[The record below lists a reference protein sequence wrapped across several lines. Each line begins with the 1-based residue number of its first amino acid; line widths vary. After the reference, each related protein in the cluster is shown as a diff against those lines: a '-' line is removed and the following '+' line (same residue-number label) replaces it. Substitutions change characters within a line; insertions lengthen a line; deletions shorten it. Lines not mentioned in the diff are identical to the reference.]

1 MPSLKSIRKRIGSV
15 KNTQQITK
23 AMKMVSASK
32 LRRAQERITALS
44 AYANKM
50 HEVVSGLAEDI
61 GPDQHPLLRVPE
73 TEKKVLVVAV
83 SSDRGLCGAF
93 NANAFKR
100 AFALIGEK
108 QAAGAEVDVITVGRK
123 VNDLLK
129 RKAVNIVGYHTGIFD
144 RLEFP
149 TVAAMVD
156 DVMKKFLDGE
166 YDGVWVVYNHFISAI
181 SQEVRTE
188 MLLPL
193 VAEKE
198 REEITEQGVT
208 LVDYLY
214 EPGRGEIL
222 DRVLPQSVRLHL
234 YKAILDSIAAEHG
247 ARMSAMDSATTNA
260 KKAIKRLT
268 LQYNRAR
275 QAAITKELMEIV
287 SGAESLK

>member
-32 LRRAQERITALS
+32 LRRAQERITSLS

-50 HEVVSGLAEDI
+50 HEVVSGLAAEI
-61 GPDQHPLLRVPE
+61 GPDSHPLLKVPE
-73 TEKKVLVVAV
+73 AEKRVLIVAV

-93 NANAFKR
+93 NTNAFKR
-100 AFALIGEK
+100 TWALVEERK
-108 QAAGAEVDVITVGRK
+108 AAGAEVEVITVGRK

-129 RKAVNIVGYHTGIFD
+129 RRDVKIVQYHTGIFD

-149 TVAAMVD
+149 TVAAIVD
-156 DVMKKFLDGE
+156 GIMKQFLDGE
-166 YDGVWVVYNHFISAI
+166 YDAVWVVYNHFISAI
-181 SQEVRTE
+181 AQQVRSE

-193 VAEKE
+193 VAEAEK
-198 REEITEQGVT
+198 REITEQGVT
-208 LVDYLY
+208 VVDYIY
-214 EPGRGEIL
+214 EPGRTEIL

-234 YKAILDSIAAEHG
+234 YKGILDSIAAEHG

-260 KKAIKRLT
+260 KKAIGRLT

>member
-1 MPSLKSIRKRIGSV
+1 MPSLKSIRKRISSV

-32 LRRAQERITALS
+32 LRRAQERITAFS

-50 HEVVSGLAEDI
+50 HEVVSGLAGEI

-73 TEKKVLVVAV
+73 AEKRVLVIVV

-93 NANAFKR
+93 NANAYKR
-100 AFALIGEK
+100 SIALIEDK
-108 QAAGAEVDVITVGRK
+108 LQAGAEVDVISIGK
-123 VNDLLK
+123 KANDLLR
-129 RKAVNIVGYHTGIFD
+129 RKGVNVRTLHTGIFD
-144 RLEFP
+144 KLEFT
-149 TVAAMVD
+149 TVCAIVD
-156 DVMKKFLDGE
+156 EIMKEFLE
-166 YDGVWVVYNHFISAI
+166 EKYDGVWVVYNHFISAI
-181 SQEVRTE
+181 AQQVRAE

-193 VAEKE
+193 VAENTKK
-198 REEITEQGVT
+198 EITDQGVS
-208 LVDYLY
+208 LVEYIY
-214 EPGRGEIL
+214 EPGRAEIL

-234 YKAILDSIAAEHG
+234 YKAVLDSIAAEHG
-247 ARMSAMDSATTNA
+247 ARMSAMDSASTNA
-260 KKAIKRLT
+260 KKAIGRLT